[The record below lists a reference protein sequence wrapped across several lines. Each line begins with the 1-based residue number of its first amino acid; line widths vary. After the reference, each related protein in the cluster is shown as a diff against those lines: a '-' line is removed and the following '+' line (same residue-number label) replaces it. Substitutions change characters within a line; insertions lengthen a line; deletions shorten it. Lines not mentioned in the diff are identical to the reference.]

1 MQQLLFYYRNLAR
14 SIREK
19 ATDMAL
25 GLVQPRTESI
35 SGMRG
40 YEISSPAKTQR
51 HYKKSR
57 KSSNNKVNIKLDV
70 ILDTPV
76 LVVPR
81 SSCSPQVF
89 VAHLGKISVS
99 NFKTQD
105 MTEDGPEFNLSN
117 EQYPPYDRKNSVFT
131 TSEDLKFSEELAQKF
146 QNVSNNMNFDDDDE
160 DTQTIENDNIEQNI
174 LMNEIDEVLDEYQR
188 SRELLAENLE
198 KYSIDIRNMNL
209 YSLDTSNRKGMRLS
223 ALPRAE
229 EFYSC
234 QNDAVAVIHDTAI
247 RLQITRITESSID
260 LLSDPLTDTKDTLH
274 ITGSVIKPLRLS
286 LSRRQYEQLIETFD
300 NIFKVPTD
308 LVKPPQDIVQQTT
321 TIHVSADPFSLD
333 LDKNTNRRLIVQDS
347 MSDKK
352 PELEPKVTFDLPT
365 FIIQLQDEKHNP
377 VIEITFRD
385 FSVQYE
391 KNNQYETNVQV
402 SLRSI
407 LMEDLLCSVD
417 SKNRSMVTSLAPESI
432 LRPSTAFSS
441 HSCPNLINL
450 KRMYEEPGGSLPHNL
465 DAGFAAF
472 TQTHKVLYPGTPPP
486 SPQPKTRQDNLVIYS
501 SLLVDPDCPNFETQY
516 NSLKQSSSIDF
527 NCLNLIVSVK
537 SWLVVLNF
545 FGLISDDRSSHN
557 SFASNELNTASQIAV
572 DTVKSGN
579 TELKISVR
587 SLTLVLIRSDYEL
600 AKANVSNAHF
610 VVSSHSEMNMVEGRL
625 GSVSLYDL
633 TSHGIIYRE
642 KFVTSGNEA
651 LSFFYV
657 K

>member
-1 MQQLLFYYRNLAR
+1 
-14 SIREK
+14 
-19 ATDMAL
+19 MAL
-25 GLVQPRTESI
+25 GLVQPRTDSLSGTRGFEI
-35 SGMRG
+35 S
-40 YEISSPAKTQR
+40 SSPAKRQR
-51 HYKKSR
+51 HHKKSR
-57 KSSNNKVNIKLDV
+57 KSSSNKVNIKLDV

-89 VAHLGKISVS
+89 VAHLGKISVN

-105 MTEDGPEFNLSN
+105 FNDELSEFNTSDDHYL
-117 EQYPPYDRKNSVFT
+117 PYDRKNSVFT
-131 TSEDLKFSEELAQKF
+131 TNEDLKFSEELARKF
-146 QNVSNNMNFDDDDE
+146 QNVSNDANANNDDE
-160 DTQTIENDNIEQNI
+160 DTQTIENDIEQSI
-174 LMNEIDEVLDEYQR
+174 LMNEIDEVLEECQHSDEW
-188 SRELLAENLE
+188 LE
-198 KYSIDIRNMNL
+198 DSPDKYSIDIRNMNL
-209 YSLDTSNRKGMRLS
+209 YSLDTSNRKGMRIS

-234 QNDAVAVIHDTAI
+234 QNDAVAVVHDTAI

-260 LLSDPLTDTKDTLH
+260 LLNDPFAETKDTLQ

-286 LSRRQYEQLIETFD
+286 LSRRQYDQLIETFD
-300 NIFKVPTD
+300 NIFKVPVD
-308 LVKPPQDIVQQTT
+308 LVKPPQDIIHQATT
-321 TIHVSADPFSLD
+321 LHAADDPFSMD
-333 LDKNTNRRLIVQDS
+333 LDKNIKRRLIVQDS
-347 MSDKK
+347 MADKK
-352 PELEPKVTFDLPT
+352 SELEPKVNFDLPT
-365 FIIQLQDEKHNP
+365 FIIQLQDEKHVP

-385 FSVQYE
+385 FSVEYE

-407 LMEDLLCSVD
+407 LMEDLLCAID
-417 SKNRSMVTSLAPESI
+417 SKNRSMVTSLAPESV

-450 KRMYEEPGGSLPHNL
+450 KRMYEEPGGSLPNNL
-465 DAGFAAF
+465 DFGFAAF
-472 TQTHKVLYPGTPPP
+472 PQHKVLYPGTPPP
-486 SPQPKTRQDNLVIYS
+486 SPQLKTRQDNLVIYS
-501 SLLVDPDCPNFETQY
+501 SLLVDSDCPNFDSQY
-516 NSLKQSSSIDF
+516 NGLKQSSSIDF

-545 FGLISDDRSSHN
+545 FGLMSDDRN
-557 SFASNELNTASQIAV
+557 SNSASVSNELHTAHESAS
-572 DTVKSGN
+572 DTGN

-587 SLTLVLIRSDYEL
+587 SLTLVLIRADYEL
-600 AKANVSNAHF
+600 AKANVSNAHI
-610 VVSSHSEMNMVEGRL
+610 VVASRNEMKMVEGRL

-651 LSFFYV
+651 LNFFYV